1 MPYLS
6 KKQKITSSS
15 LTVLYVTPNIYGT
28 APLLPTCHPERSGTP
43 GVKAN
48 ATTKHCR
55 TVEPRPPGG
64 APAVGISVV
73 PTRPCN
79 APRPPGTR
87 TRGSA
92 LPAKSKIFRQ
102 PAPPFAHRK
111 SRPQSLGLRGRL
123 YVVFSARTRFFPDR
137 CNQGCPDQPRRY
149 GLHSPAPKAG
159 QSRQLYKVEFETLFS
174 SQNTI
179 SLP

>member
-1 MPYLS
+1 M
-6 KKQKITSSS
+6 
-15 LTVLYVTPNIYGT
+15 V
-28 APLLPTCHPERSGTP
+28 
-43 GVKAN
+43 
-48 ATTKHCR
+48 
-55 TVEPRPPGG
+55 PRPCNPRVILSEAAPPAKNQARPPIIAAQSNPAPSG
-64 APAVGISVV
+64 APAGGISVV
-73 PTRPCN
+73 PARPRN
-79 APRPPGTR
+79 AHRPPGTR
-87 TRGSA
+87 TRGGA
-92 LPAKSKIFRQ
+92 LPVKSKIFRQ
-102 PAPPFAHRK
+102 PRSTFIYRK
-111 SRPQSLGLRGRL
+111 NRPQSLGLQGRL